1 MRSTTGTMFFFAN
14 GLVHFSSSLQKITA
28 SSTTE
33 AELISLARCGKF
45 GMYLLNLLREL
56 GWMSIKTPTI
66 FSDSQ
71 GALNLSSNS
80 NYSTSSKHLAI
91 KFYNLKDMIKNDL
104 IIINHVKS
112 QNQLADILTKYCEKI
127 VHVRLV
133 RQVME
138 FGK

>member
-1 MRSTTGTMFFFAN
+1 
-14 GLVHFSSSLQKITA
+14 
-28 SSTTE
+28 
-33 AELISLARCGKF
+33 
-45 GMYLLNLLREL
+45 
-56 GWMSIKTPTI
+56 
-66 FSDSQ
+66 
-71 GALNLSSNS
+71 
-80 NYSTSSKHLAI
+80 
-91 KFYNLKDMIKNDL
+91 MIKNDQ